1 MAKQQMKNGSTN
13 KAALFLGAGCL
24 VLGIGAIGGVAYTVM
39 AQEETSAKVD
49 ALTENVSALVTL
61 QQQQGDPAEA
71 AKAAINAHFEAERMQ
86 KRDAL
91 LKSAPAAQDE
101 GVPDGKHLYGN
112 PDARFTLVEFSDYE
126 CPYCQRFH
134 DTPKEIVE
142 SSGDNVNWE
151 YLHFPLDSHNPTA
164 MNLSVASE
172 CVSEELGNQAFWAF
186 TNEVFETSGGNG
198 RGVPDMEGLVE
209 SLGMSPADLSACM
222 SDPDMVQRVQADM
235 EKAGQAGVTGTPS
248 SYIVDNETG
257 DIEVISGAQPI
268 ENVMQKLRALVERSR
283 SGETGQ
289 PEDAAQADTVAGD
302 EAS

>member
-13 KAALFLGAGCL
+13 KAALFLGASCL
-24 VLGIGAIGGVAYTVM
+24 VLGIGAVGGVAYTVI
-39 AQEETSAKVD
+39 AQEETSNKVD
-49 ALTENVSALVTL
+49 VLTDNVSALVKL

-71 AKAAINAHFEAERMQ
+71 AKSAINAHFESERMQ

-91 LKSAPAAQDE
+91 LKSAPAAHDD

-151 YLHFPLDSHNPTA
+151 YLHFPLGSHNPTA
-164 MNLSVASE
+164 MNLSIASE
-172 CVSEELGNQAFWAF
+172 CVAEELGNQAFWAF

-209 SLGMSPADLSACM
+209 SLGMAPEDLKTCM
-222 SDPDMVQRVQADM
+222 SNPEMAQRVKADM
-235 EKAGQAGVTGTPS
+235 DKAAQAGVTGTPS
-248 SYIVDNETG
+248 SYIVDNITG

-283 SGETGQ
+283 TSETA
-289 PEDAAQADTVAGD
+289 EDTVSGD
-302 EAS
+302 KAS